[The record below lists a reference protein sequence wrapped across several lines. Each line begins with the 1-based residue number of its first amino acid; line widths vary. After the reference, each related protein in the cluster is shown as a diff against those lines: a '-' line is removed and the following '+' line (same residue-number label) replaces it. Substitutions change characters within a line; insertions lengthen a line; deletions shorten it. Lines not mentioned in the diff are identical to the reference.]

1 MIIVR
6 RTSRRTVFSSSWSRR
21 EQAEKLGEW
30 QNQTPNYKLRPILL
44 KGVTAKA
51 QSWGIYCSV
60 IPVSHRRYIK
70 EERTKRTGV
79 RNKLRSKLRYRYSLL
94 IVWKYKGFE

>member
-30 QNQTPNYKLRPILL
+30 QN
-44 KGVTAKA
+44 
-51 QSWGIYCSV
+51 
-60 IPVSHRRYIK
+60 
-70 EERTKRTGV
+70 
-79 RNKLRSKLRYRYSLL
+79 
-94 IVWKYKGFE
+94 

>member
-1 MIIVR
+1 MIVVR

-30 QNQTPNYKLRPILL
+30 QNQTPNVKLRPILL

-51 QSWGIYCSV
+51 QSQGISSV
-60 IPVSHRRYIK
+60 IPTVSLAALYKRGKEKRASVSLKDSAKSRPIVIRRYR
-70 EERTKRTGV
+70 ER
-79 RNKLRSKLRYRYSLL
+79 
-94 IVWKYKGFE
+94 